1 MGEWAGKHFIGRKVR
16 IPHLGP
22 RDADKTGVIRGHDDA
37 TRTYK
42 VQLETGKVVHGLTFE
57 QMKVPYEL
65 KIKR

>member
-1 MGEWAGKHFIGRKVR
+1 MR